1 MILIKREE
9 MQELVSN
16 YKGKPTIVIF
26 GSHSAIETGL
36 SSRKMGLKNIVVV
49 KKGRER
55 QYLEEQSHLFDES
68 IVVNDW
74 KDMLNDDIQK
84 KLLAKNGL
92 VIPNR
97 SMVVYLT
104 AEKIENELRLPM
116 YGSRTMLKSE
126 DRTTNEK
133 EYLDQYGL
141 LKKSGIKSP
150 REISKDELDVVGVDK
165 EVPVALVKV
174 QQAGN
179 PLERAFFHITSE
191 EEYYSQAK
199 VMKARGLIDDKTLEE
214 ARIEEFVIGPYF
226 NCNGWASGLNKGKG
240 KGYKLEE
247 KTTWLKHAHD
257 PFEHPIVDWD
267 FVGFGQRLQTNSSGF
282 LNLPAKIQQQIGDKI
297 KIKNEEIGHTMAT
310 MRESKMNEIVGS
322 IPLFLDLTEK
332 EYPPGMIGLFGL
344 QGAVPI
350 DPKTNK
356 PYWVVFDIS
365 MRVPGDPAVA
375 SSPQMNS
382 LTLKYQKYLPT
393 GVHQITSPLDLPMIE
408 ILEAFKKGKQ
418 EKIVT

>member
-1 MILIKREE
+1 MIKRKE
-9 MQELVSN
+9 MQDLVSD
-16 YKGKPTIVIF
+16 YTEKPTIVIF

-36 SSRKMGLKNIVVV
+36 SSRKMGLKNIVVI

-55 QYLEEQSHLFDES
+55 QYLEEHSHLFDEA
-68 IVVNDW
+68 IVINNW
-74 KDMLNDDIQK
+74 KDMLDETIQK
-84 KLLAKNGL
+84 KLRKKNGL

-97 SMVVYLT
+97 SMVVYLS
-104 AEKIENELRLPM
+104 AEKIENELQLPM

-150 REISKDELDVVGVDK
+150 REISKDNLDIIGINK

-174 QQAGN
+174 QQADN

-199 VMKARGLIDDKTLEE
+199 IMKERGLIDDKTLEE

-240 KGYKLEE
+240 KGYKLHEE
-247 KTTWLKHAHD
+247 TNWLEHQHD
-257 PFEHPIVDWD
+257 PFKHPIVDWD

-282 LNLPAKIQQQIGDKI
+282 LNLPAKVQQKIGDNI
-297 KIKNEEIGHTMAT
+297 KIKNEEIGHSMAT
-310 MRESKMNEIVGS
+310 MRESKMNEVVGS
-322 IPLFLDLTEK
+322 IPKFLELTEK

-350 DPKTNK
+350 DPKTNR

-375 SSPQMNS
+375 ASPQMNS

-393 GVHQITSPLDLPMIE
+393 GVHQITSPIDLPMIE
-408 ILEAFKKGKQ
+408 ILEAFKNGKQ